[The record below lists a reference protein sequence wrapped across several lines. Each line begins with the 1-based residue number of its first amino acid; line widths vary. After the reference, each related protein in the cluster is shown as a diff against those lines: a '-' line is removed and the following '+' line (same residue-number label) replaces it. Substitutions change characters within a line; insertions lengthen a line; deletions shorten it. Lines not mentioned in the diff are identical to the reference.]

1 MDVGGNCTKSTGF
14 SIFGETRFFMSAA
27 SLNDIYSQR
36 ISRFQSAAGHHTR
49 RMNWL
54 SIVRLLSLLAIV
66 WFIVLAVKQENP
78 VFYACSGAM
87 LMIFLF
93 LVKRYNFQ
101 KDLRN
106 LNIRIRDLNQKE
118 LSCLKHQFREYP
130 DGREFADPRHPW
142 SHDLDLFGR
151 GSLYQYLNRTSTIKG
166 RALLAEALT
175 TEPGGPGSIAQR
187 QGLITDLKERIDFRQ
202 TFTARGEMF
211 EETGGDLP
219 GIEKWLIHPGLH
231 HKPQVAFLPGLISS
245 TLSIFIIAYGLIVPG
260 GARFLLPLLLFNFAM
275 LSPFLARTN
284 LYQHPSQKNMHSC
297 RDMHSC

>member
-1 MDVGGNCTKSTGF
+1 MK
-14 SIFGETRFFMSAA
+14 
-27 SLNDIYSQR
+27 LP
-36 ISRFQSAAGHHTR
+36 
-49 RMNWL
+49 L

-66 WFIVLAVKQENP
+66 WFIVLAVKQEHP

-87 LMIFLF
+87 LILFLF

-142 SHDLDLFGR
+142 SHDLDLLGR

-175 TEPGGPGSIAQR
+175 TEPGGPGVDCSATR
-187 QGLITDLKERIDFRQ
+187 TYHRFK
-202 TFTARGEMF
+202 
-211 EETGGDLP
+211 
-219 GIEKWLIHPGLH
+219 
-231 HKPQVAFLPGLISS
+231 
-245 TLSIFIIAYGLIVPG
+245 
-260 GARFLLPLLLFNFAM
+260 GADRFQA
-275 LSPFLARTN
+275 S
-284 LYQHPSQKNMHSC
+284 LYRKRRNV
-297 RDMHSC
+297 